1 MKKII
6 ALVTGASRGIGKAIA
21 IQLAKDGAFVL
32 INYQESKTCA
42 LETLSEVQKY
52 SDGEIIQA
60 NIAEINEVK
69 TMMSYISEKYG
80 YLDIL
85 VNNAGRIIR
94 PGNWNVITDK
104 DFHDTIDINA
114 TGTYYCIRYAH
125 PLFRKDKTCHI
136 VNIASTVGEN
146 GAAAVIAYGAAKAAI
161 INMTKSFAREFA
173 PNIAVNAVAPGNID
187 TDMTRSAG
195 DDLVNWIIE
204 ATPMQRLGKPEEVAD
219 LVSFLCSSKS
229 DFITGQTIDID
240 GGYAWGV

>member
-1 MKKII
+1 MERTI

-21 IQLAKDGAFVL
+21 IQLAKEGTFVL
-32 INYQESKTCA
+32 INYHEAKNCA
-42 LETLSEVQKY
+42 LKTLSEVQKY

-60 NIAEINEVK
+60 NIADDNDVK
-69 TMMSYISEKYG
+69 AMMLYISKHYG
-80 YLDIL
+80 KLDIL
-85 VNNAGRIIR
+85 VNNAGKIIR
-94 PGNWNVITDK
+94 PGKWDIITDK
-104 DFHDTIDINA
+104 DFRDTIDINA
-114 TGTYYCIRYAH
+114 VGMYYCIKYAH

-146 GAAAVIAYGAAKAAI
+146 GAAAVIAYGAAKAAV

-173 PNIAVNAVAPGNID
+173 PNITVNAVAPGNID
-187 TDMTRSAG
+187 TDMTRGAG
-195 DDLVNWIIE
+195 EDLVNWVIE

-229 DFITGQTIDID
+229 NFITGQIIDID